1 MDISSQA
8 LVGPNRQAHFTGTSR
23 QADLESK
30 ATFKLPVWVWLIAAA
45 LAIWGFFGANPLLT
59 PAAIAVLIVSIQ
71 LLWRSGEPP
80 VLVFAC
86 GMQWLQA
93 SAVIFYIDFYKVPL
107 ATAGGGQEFEVATWL
122 SLIAVFVLALGMRLA
137 LIRCRRSQHAALV
150 ASALRINIANA
161 FVAYLI
167 TFAVATVVER
177 TAFAVP
183 QLTQVIYSLV
193 TLKWVAVFILAYS
206 TIEQRSGYIFL
217 VVIMCIEV
225 TVGVLGFFSDFKSVF
240 FLVLVVA
247 MTSPFALRGRRLA
260 ISLVSALALFFFGVV
275 WSAIKVEY
283 REFLNQ
289 GSGEQVVTVSV
300 EDSAT
305 KFSDLVGNLTWENFT
320 GGFESM
326 ILRVGYTDFFARTIA
341 NVPNNVPYEHG
352 ALWLGALEHIVT
364 PRLLFPEKATISD
377 SERTMLYTGVDVG
390 GAKEG
395 TSIGI
400 GYVAESYVDF
410 GPVFMFTPIFLLGV
424 FYGLIYRVFVIRS
437 DGRLIPAAIAS
448 SILIFGAYTIETSN
462 IKIVG
467 GIVTHLLV
475 IGTMYLLFGR
485 AFKTWLEHGLK

>member
-1 MDISSQA
+1 MNISSQA
-8 LVGPNRQAHFTGTSR
+8 LVASNRQAHLTGTSR
-23 QADLESK
+23 QADVESK
-30 ATFKLPVWVWLIAAA
+30 ATFKLPLWVWLIAAA
-45 LAIWGFFGANPLLT
+45 LAIWGSYSANPLLT
-59 PAAIAVLIVSIQ
+59 PAAIAVLVISMQ

-93 SAVIFYIDFYKVPL
+93 SAVILYIDFYKIPL
-107 ATAGGGQEFEVATWL
+107 AMAGGSQEFETATWL
-122 SLIAVFVLALGMRLA
+122 SLIAVLVLAIGARLA
-137 LIRCRRSQHAALV
+137 LIRSRRSQHATLV
-150 ASALRINIANA
+150 ASALRVNITNA
-161 FVAYLI
+161 FFAYLI
-167 TFAVATVVER
+167 SFVIATVVER

-183 QLTQVIYSLV
+183 QVTQLIYALI
-193 TLKWVAVFILAYS
+193 TLKWVAVFIVAYA

-217 VVIMCIEV
+217 VAIMCIEV
-225 TVGVLGFFSDFKSVF
+225 TVGVLGFFSGFKSVF

-247 MTSPFALRGRRLA
+247 MTSPLALRGRRLA
-260 ISLVSALALFFFGVV
+260 ITLVCALALFFFGVV
-275 WSAIKVEY
+275 WSAIKAEY

-289 GSGEQVVTVSV
+289 GSGEQVVAVSV

-305 KFSDLVGNLTWENFT
+305 KFSDLVGSLTWENFID
-320 GGFESM
+320 GFESM
-326 ILRVGYTDFFARTIA
+326 ILRVGYTDYFARTIA
-341 NVPNNVPYEHG
+341 NVPNHVPYEHG

-377 SERTMLYTGVDVG
+377 SERTTLYTGVDVG

-400 GYVAESYVDF
+400 GYIAESYVDF

-424 FYGLIYRVFVIRS
+424 FYGLIYRAFVIRS
-437 DGRLIPAAIAS
+437 NGKLIPAAIAS

-467 GIVTHLLV
+467 GIMTQLLV
-475 IGTMYLLFGR
+475 IGTIYLLFGR